1 MIMKVQG
8 PADEL
13 VTPSKDKLWAIN
25 KIILSDIRNHTKIAV
40 TRAKAEMIDTKTK
53 AIHSTININA
63 LYDQIS
69 GAKTYLSEVNQVFNG
84 IKERLKEELK
94 KHRNT
99 ISGLMDKVVGGDDAK
114 YVKNELAKLDNKLI
128 EVNALS
134 LVKQTFCEYFDPG
147 KTQAERPEVLDLNAK
162 GYEIKMMVNNVRN
175 MTEIAINKANTEIK
189 MLRTDAKLA
198 LTRVKSMDA
207 QIMNFKSYQ
216 RVLKD
221 LFLGIIY
228 DLQLTNW
235 LLMADDMELNIMM
248 WGVSNDFTI
257 I

>member
-1 MIMKVQG
+1 MSKKYKVG

-13 VTPSKDKLWAIN
+13 ATPSKDKLWAIN
-25 KIILSDIRNHTKIAV
+25 KIILSDIRNNTKIAV
-40 TRAKAEMIDTKTK
+40 TRAKAEMIDMKTK

-63 LYDQIS
+63 LYGQIS
-69 GAKTYLSEVNQVFNG
+69 GAKAYLSEVNQVFNS
-84 IKERLKEELK
+84 IKERLKQELK
-94 KHRNT
+94 KHRLT
-99 ISGLMDKVVGGDDAK
+99 ISGLMDKVVGGDDDK
-114 YVKNELAKLDNKLI
+114 YVKNKLDKLDNMLT
-128 EVNALS
+128 EVHLLS
-134 LVKQTFCEYFDPG
+134 LVKQTFCDYFDPSE
-147 KTQAERPEVLDLNAK
+147 TQAERPEAVKPSAK

-189 MLRTDAKLA
+189 MLRNDAKLA

-228 DLQLTNW
+228 DLR
-235 LLMADDMELNIMM
+235 D
-248 WGVSNDFTI
+248 
-257 I
+257 